1 MTRVAMLS
9 VHACPL
15 AKLGGRDSGGMN
27 VYVRELAR
35 DLGARGIEVDVFTR
49 WRERYDPRIQQL
61 GPNARVIH
69 VESGPIGYW
78 PKMAV
83 YEHLDQF
90 GEKLLEHVA
99 AEGKGYD
106 LVHAHY
112 WLSAKVARTLAEH
125 WRVPRIQMFHTLGL
139 VKREVLDEDI
149 DGESDVRV
157 AIEREAVRES
167 AAIVAASTIELAEL
181 RQLYRA
187 DPSRVAV
194 IPCGVDPEVFKP
206 VRQADA
212 REALGRDQCERLV
225 LFVGRIEQIK
235 GIDVLLRAL
244 GLLFQRHPDLRSD
257 VCLLVVGGALDP
269 GDDAPE
275 TEKILE
281 LRRLVHEHRMEAN
294 VAFVGSRDQEQLAL
308 YYAAADV
315 CAVPSLTESFGL
327 VALEAMACGTPVVGT
342 RVGGLQTLIEDGES
356 GLLVPAGDDT
366 ALAEAIHAVLTDHRL
381 RTHLSHGARER
392 AERFTWSRVGQRMT
406 ELYDKVL
413 TAAAGG
419 RGAQP
424 PDRVEV

>member
-99 AEGKGYD
+99 AEGKRYD

-167 AAIVAASTIELAEL
+167 AAVVAASTIELAEL

-194 IPCGVDPEVFKP
+194 IPCGVDPEVFRP

-212 REALGRDQCERLV
+212 RETLGRDQCERLV

-381 RTHLSHGARER
+381 RTHLAHGARER

-406 ELYDKVL
+406 ELYGQVL
-413 TAAAGG
+413 AAGG

-424 PDRVEV
+424 RDRVEV

>member
-112 WLSAKVARTLAEH
+112 WLSAKVARTLAGH

-281 LRRLVHEHRMEAN
+281 LRRLVHEHRMESN

-413 TAAAGG
+413 AAAAGG

>member
-99 AEGKGYD
+99 AEGKRYD

-167 AAIVAASTIELAEL
+167 AAVVAASTIELAEL

-392 AERFTWSRVGQRMT
+392 AERFTWNRVGQRMT

-413 TAAAGG
+413 AAAAGG

>member
-99 AEGKGYD
+99 AEGKRYD

-194 IPCGVDPEVFKP
+194 TPCGVDPEVFKP

-413 TAAAGG
+413 AAAAGG

>member
-1 MTRVAMLS
+1 MVS

-49 WRERYDPRIQQL
+49 WREKDDPRIQQI

-69 VESGPIGYW
+69 IQSGPIGYW
-78 PKMAV
+78 PKMDV
-83 YEHLDQF
+83 YAHLDEF
-90 GEKLLEHVA
+90 TAKLLEHA
-99 AEGKGYD
+99 KTEGKQYD

-112 WLSAKVARTLAEH
+112 WLSAKVARTLEQR
-125 WRVPRIQMFHTLGL
+125 WNVPVVQMFHTLGL
-139 VKREVLDEDI
+139 VKREVMDEDI

-157 AIEREAVRES
+157 TIERQAVRES
-167 AAIVAASTIELAEL
+167 AAIVAASEIERGEL
-181 RQLYRA
+181 RELYGA
-187 DPSRVAV
+187 DPAKVHV
-194 IPCGVDPEVFKP
+194 IPCGVDPTLFRP
-206 VRQADA
+206 MRQADA
-212 REALGRDQCERLV
+212 RERLGRDQCERIV

-244 GLLFQRHPDLRSD
+244 GRLFVRHPDLRSD

-269 GDDAPE
+269 QDDAPE
-275 TEKILE
+275 TEKIQE

-294 VAFVGSRDQEQLAL
+294 VNFVGSLDQETLAL

-342 RVGGLQTLIEDGES
+342 RVGGLQTLIEHGES
-356 GLLVPAGDDT
+356 GLLVPPGDDE
-366 ALAEAIHAVLTDHRL
+366 ALAEAIAQVLTDHRL
-381 RTHLSHGARER
+381 RTHLAHGARDR
-392 AERFTWSRVGQRMT
+392 AEHYTWQSVG
-406 ELYDKVL
+406 EKIDALYDSVL
-413 TAAAGG
+413 ASSRAL
-419 RGAQP
+419 
-424 PDRVEV
+424 EV

>member
-1 MTRVAMLS
+1 MLS

-35 DLGARGIEVDVFTR
+35 DLGACGNEVDVFTR

-99 AEGKGYD
+99 AEGKRYD

-413 TAAAGG
+413 AAAAGG

>member
-99 AEGKGYD
+99 AEGKRYD

-275 TEKILE
+275 TEKIPE

-413 TAAAGG
+413 AAAAGG